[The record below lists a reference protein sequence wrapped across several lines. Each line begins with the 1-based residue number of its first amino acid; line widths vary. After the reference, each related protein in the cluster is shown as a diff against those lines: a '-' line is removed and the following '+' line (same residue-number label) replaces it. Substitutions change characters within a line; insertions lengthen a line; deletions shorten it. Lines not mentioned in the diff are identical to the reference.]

1 MHMYISGIRV
11 ERKLLDK
18 KMRSKEQRAE
28 REREGTRIHIIWHAY
43 HKSSQGKNWEEEKST
58 RGSGEQARVEEE
70 ESLKIYVKIIT
81 MN

>member
-28 REREGTRIHIIWHAY
+28 REREKVRGYTLYDMHIIRAVRGRT
-43 HKSSQGKNWEEEKST
+43 GKRKKAPEGGGSK
-58 RGSGEQARVEEE
+58 RG
-70 ESLKIYVKIIT
+70 LKRRKI
-81 MN
+81 